1 MPAAL
6 EYSLKSGRYG
16 LYLIINGSNYA
27 IPKNVNLTSE
37 NVSEDVIKKI
47 VRIKELKSELKN
59 LTDELKKI

>member
-1 MPAAL
+1 MTTSL

-37 NVSEDVIKKI
+37 NICEDVIKKI
-47 VRIKELKSELKN
+47 IRIKELKQELN
-59 LTDELKKI
+59 SLIDELKKI

>member
-1 MPAAL
+1 MPAL

-37 NVSEDVIKKI
+37 NISEDVIKKI
-47 VRIKELKSELKN
+47 VRILL
-59 LTDELKKI
+59 I

>member
-1 MPAAL
+1 MPTSL

-27 IPKNVNLTSE
+27 IPKNVNLTGE
-37 NVSEDVIKKI
+37 NISEDVIKKI
-47 VRIKELKSELKN
+47 VRIKELKNELNN

>member
-1 MPAAL
+1 MTTSL

-27 IPKNVNLTSE
+27 IPKNVNLTNE
-37 NVSEDVIKKI
+37 NISEDVIKKI
-47 VRIKELKSELKN
+47 VRMKELKNELNN